1 MLSVRRGKAI
11 FLEIVNAGGINANL
25 APDAFRKWARHY
37 YACKQTFHIEDRFS
51 PVPYFLLCRA
61 IELQLKSDF
70 LVTQSQEQVKARFD
84 HNLEAL
90 YDQLPAVA
98 KVLSTVELKVLRRAN
113 AIYKEKEFEYFEPE
127 DALTAF
133 KRYPDLSEL
142 DGVVKKIQDLS
153 SFQWVIL

>member
-1 MLSVRRGKAI
+1 MRFGSG
-11 FLEIVNAGGINANL
+11 L
-25 APDAFRKWARHY
+25 ATTTLASRHFTLRT
-37 YACKQTFHIEDRFS
+37 AFS

-70 LVTQSQEQVKARFD
+70 LVTQAQEQVKARFD
-84 HNLEAL
+84 HNLEAM

-142 DGVVKKIQDLS
+142 NGVVKKILG
-153 SFQWVIL
+153 L